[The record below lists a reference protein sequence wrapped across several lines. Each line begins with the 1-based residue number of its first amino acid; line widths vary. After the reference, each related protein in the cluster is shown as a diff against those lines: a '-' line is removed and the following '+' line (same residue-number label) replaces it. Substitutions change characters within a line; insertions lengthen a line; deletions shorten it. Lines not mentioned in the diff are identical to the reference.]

1 MQQVQGALHVDL
13 VGRLGDELR
22 AGREDRRQ
30 VEDDGDLEF
39 AHCAVEQM
47 AVENVADHGRGAA
60 PSQIGLE
67 RSDVERQDVEGP
79 EIGEAMDQPVSYLAV
94 RSGDEDRGLACHLS
108 QSVVPGAAECA
119 RRGRAGAAC

>member
-1 MQQVQGALHVDL
+1 
-13 VGRLGDELR
+13 R

-39 AHCAVEQM
+39 AHRAVEQM

-79 EIGEAMDQPVSYLAV
+79 EVGEAMDQPGSDLAV
-94 RSGDEDRGLACHLS
+94 SAGDEDRGRACHLS
-108 QSVVPGAAECA
+108 QSVVPGAAGLNECA
-119 RRGRAGAAC
+119 RRGRGGAPGYART